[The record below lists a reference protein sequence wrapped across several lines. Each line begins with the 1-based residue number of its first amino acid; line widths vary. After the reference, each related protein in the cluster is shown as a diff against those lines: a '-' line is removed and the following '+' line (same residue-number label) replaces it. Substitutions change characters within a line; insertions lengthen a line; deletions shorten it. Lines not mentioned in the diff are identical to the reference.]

1 MYNWANLQHRQF
13 KNANAFSEK
22 PTVFQKGF
30 TLVELMIVVAII
42 GILASIALP
51 NYTEYVRRGK
61 LTEATSA
68 LADGRVKMEQF
79 FQDKRAYNAAGSPC
93 PANTA
98 NFTIA
103 CTTPTATT
111 YTITATG
118 TGNVS
123 TFAFRIN
130 QANTRTSTT
139 NSWGATA
146 NCWVKGTGG
155 AC

>member
-1 MYNWANLQHRQF
+1 MYNLAIMQHRQF
-13 KNANAFSEK
+13 KNANTLNVKQVTA
-22 PTVFQKGF
+22 FQKGF

-42 GILASIALP
+42 GILVSIALP
-51 NYTEYVRRGK
+51 NYTEYVKRGK

-68 LADGRVKMEQF
+68 IANGRVRMEQF
-79 FQDKRAYNAAGSPC
+79 FQDNRTYTGGPC

-123 TFAFRIN
+123 EFTFSIN
-130 QANTRTSTT
+130 QANARTSTIH
-139 NSWGATA
+139 STA
-146 NCWVKGTGG
+146 KTCWVKGTGG

>member
-1 MYNWANLQHRQF
+1 MRSLAILQQCQL
-13 KNANAFSEK
+13 KSDIAFSRK
-22 PTVFQKGF
+22 QVNVFQKGF

-51 NYTEYVRRGK
+51 NYTEYVKRGK

-68 LADGRVKMEQF
+68 MADGRVRMEQF
-79 FQDKRAYNAAGSPC
+79 FQDNRTYAGGPC

-123 TFAFRIN
+123 EFTFSIN
-130 QANTRTSTT
+130 QANARTSTI
-139 NSWGATA
+139 SGTA
-146 NCWVKGTGG
+146 KSCWVKGTGG

>member
-1 MYNWANLQHRQF
+1 MRSLAIVQQCQL
-13 KNANAFSEK
+13 KNDIAFSRK
-22 PTVFQKGF
+22 RGNVFQKGF

-51 NYTEYVRRGK
+51 NYTEYVKRGK

-68 LADGRVKMEQF
+68 IADGRVRMEQF
-79 FQDKRAYNAAGSPC
+79 FQDNRTYAGGPC
-93 PANTA
+93 PANTS

-118 TGNVS
+118 NGNVS
-123 TFAFRIN
+123 GFIYTIN
-130 QANTRTSTT
+130 ESNVKTSETD
-139 NSWGATA
+139 WGDSTI
-146 NCWVKGTGG
+146 CWVKGTGG
-155 AC
+155 TC